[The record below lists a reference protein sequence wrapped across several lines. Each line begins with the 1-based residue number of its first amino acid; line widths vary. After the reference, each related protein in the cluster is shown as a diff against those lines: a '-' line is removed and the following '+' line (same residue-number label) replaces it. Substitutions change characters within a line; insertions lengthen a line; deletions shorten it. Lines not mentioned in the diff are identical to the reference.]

1 MLLPILILL
10 LLSVT
15 SPASAHANLARSEPP
30 ANSALAAAPAEI
42 RLYFTEPLE
51 GDFSSIRLRDAS
63 GAVLEIPPAQIDPTD
78 AYQLVLTPGDLPDGV
93 YTVVWRVLSAADG
106 HITQGSFPL
115 TIGAVTAATSSATVT
130 QVGFRVQDA
139 AVRWLNLISIALV
152 VGGLSF
158 VLFVWQPAVPGGDP
172 VVERQI
178 KRVTWAGWFA
188 LVLTTV
194 LILWMQVGIITE
206 APLWQA
212 ALDFTTMRGLISTRF
227 GEISLI
233 RVVMLVVLAA
243 ALWVA
248 PRHKAAYWLG
258 LVASGGVMLTQSL
271 FSHASGMQDAVAAVT
286 ADWLHLAASSIWI
299 GGLVLFIVLIGTVR
313 RQFSPATPV
322 VSRMV
327 GYFSNYLRAAVAL
340 LAVTGVY
347 SAWLHVGSL
356 EALFT
361 TTYGQA
367 LVIKS
372 VLIAP
377 LLLIALVNLVLTQ
390 RRLDSG
396 QAVWVGYLR
405 QLIGAEIALTVG
417 ILAAVGVMTSII
429 PARGVLAQRVADEA
443 AASTAAVSAYNAYYE
458 AYDKDNIHVDLEI
471 SPGYVGENTFNVYMY
486 DHEGNALEDATL
498 VRLRFDHRTEDLGTS
513 ELRAEHVGEGR
524 YTIDGA
530 NISLPGQWRI
540 RATVQRPGQFDM
552 VIDYSPEV
560 ETTPP
565 PPAPPMVDNTL
576 RIDQRALALQLLGIA
591 CLGLGGAFIGG
602 QKRHLGALVFTVML
616 FVSGVF
622 FLFSGAQAG
631 DTSTTVSAAVETGPD
646 FSGNTPVRLAVAS
659 GQSLPLLLTAD
670 GTLLRPTQASQWQP
684 LPLAAPIQDAYMEN
698 NGLIWAAT
706 ADGLHAYENGEWVTL
721 DATSADRVVMTHGY
735 LFSLGTEGAQR
746 FIGGNL
752 DSAGRVLS
760 LPDTA
765 TDAQDLVMLANHT
778 HILHDGGEVFQS
790 ADLGLS
796 WTPLDAPA
804 PVAAV
809 SVDPDGDLLA
819 ATADGLLRWSRVER
833 TWESLLPLPVAGP
846 ITAMQAFNDRLYVT
860 AGGQIYT
867 PASDGWQPLAL
878 PAAQGSYIT
887 ALAERYPSALWALD
901 AGSSRLLTTV
911 DGQTWTVTPIEIAA
925 ES

>member
-1 MLLPILILL
+1 MRRMLLPIIILL
-10 LLSVT
+10 LFSVT

-51 GDFSSIRLRDAS
+51 ADFSSIRLRDAS
-63 GAVLEIPPAQIDPTD
+63 GAVLELPPAQIDPSD

-130 QVGFRVQDA
+130 QAGIPVQDA

-178 KRVTWAGWFA
+178 RRVTWAGWLA
-188 LVLTTV
+188 LALTTL

-243 ALWVA
+243 ALWIA
-248 PRHKAAYWLG
+248 PRRKAAYWLG
-258 LVASGGVMLTQSL
+258 LVASGV
-271 FSHASGMQDAVAAVT
+271 QDAVAAVT

-327 GYFSNYLRAAVAL
+327 GYFSNYMRVAVAL

-347 SAWLHVGSL
+347 SAWLHIGSL

-361 TTYGQA
+361 TPYGQA

-377 LLLIALVNLVLTQ
+377 VLLIALVNLVLTQ

-429 PARGVLAQRVADEA
+429 PARGVIAQRVADEA
-443 AASTAAVSAYNAYYE
+443 AASAAALSAYNAYYE
-458 AYDKDNIHVDLEI
+458 AYDRDNIHVDLEI
-471 SPGYVGENTFNVYMY
+471 SPGYVGENTFNMYMY

-552 VIDYSPEV
+552 VIDYSPDV
-560 ETTPP
+560 VTTPP
-565 PPAPPMVDNTL
+565 PPAPPMVDSTIP
-576 RIDQRALALQLLGIA
+576 IDQRALALQILGIT

-602 QKRHLGALVFTVML
+602 QKRHLGALVFTALL

-631 DTSTTVSAAVETGPD
+631 NTGATVSAAVETNRD
-646 FSGNTPVRLAVAS
+646 FSADIPVRLAVAS
-659 GQSLPLLLTAD
+659 GQTLPLLLTAD
-670 GTLLRPTQASQWQP
+670 GTLLRPTAGNQWQA
-684 LPLAAPIQDAYMEN
+684 LPLSAPVQDAYMEN

-706 ADGLHAYENGEWVTL
+706 AAGLHAYENGEWVAL
-721 DATSADRVVMTHGY
+721 DATAAGRVVMTHGY
-735 LFSLGTEGAQR
+735 LFALGTDGAQR
-746 FIGGNL
+746 FIGGKL
-752 DSAGRVLS
+752 DTPGRVLN
-760 LPDTA
+760 LPENTESV
-765 TDAQDLVMLANHT
+765 QDLVMLANHT
-778 HILHDGGEVFQS
+778 HVLHTGSELYQS
-790 ADLGLS
+790 EDLGLS
-796 WTPLDAPA
+796 WTALAVPA
-804 PVAAV
+804 LVDTV
-809 SVDPDGDLLA
+809 GIDPDGDLLA

-833 TWESLLPLPVAGP
+833 TWESLLPLPAAGP
-846 ITAMQAFNDRLYVT
+846 ITAIQAFNDRLYVT
-860 AGGQIYT
+860 AGGHIYT
-867 PASDGWQPLAL
+867 PATAGWQSLEL
-878 PAAQGSYIT
+878 PAAEGSYIT
-887 ALAERYPSALWALD
+887 ALAQRYPAALWGLD
-901 AGSSRLLTTV
+901 AGASRLLTTL
-911 DGQTWTVTPIEIAA
+911 DGQSWTVTPIEIAA
-925 ES
+925 GS